1 MLSKQYRLRKNKE
14 FNFVYKHGKSV
25 GSKLITFFYVKT
37 TWKPNKFGFSISNKL
52 GNSVVRHKLKRRLTE
67 IVRPYIAR
75 LNPRYN
81 YVFIARKGLEELSFL
96 ELKQKV
102 ENILLKS
109 DMLDNV

>member
-37 TWKPNKFGFSISNKL
+37 NWKPNKFGFSISNKL

-67 IVRPYIAR
+67 IVRPFISR

-81 YVFIARKGLEELSFL
+81 YVFIAKKGLEELSFD

-102 ENILLKS
+102 ENILIKSEMLK
-109 DMLDNV
+109 NE

>member
-37 TWKPNKFGFSISNKL
+37 SWKPNKFGFSISNKL

-67 IVRPYIAR
+67 IVRPYITR

-81 YVFIARKGLEELSFL
+81 YVFIARKGLEELTFL

-109 DMLDNV
+109 EMLLDV